1 VLLAFQVLIC
11 MNDRLKFINFNMLIV
26 AVCLGHKPEVLDYLL
41 EKGQDPTAVGSKGQV
56 QLSIIT

>member
-1 VLLAFQVLIC
+1 

-41 EKGQDPTAVGSKGQV
+41 EKGQDPTAVDSKGQV